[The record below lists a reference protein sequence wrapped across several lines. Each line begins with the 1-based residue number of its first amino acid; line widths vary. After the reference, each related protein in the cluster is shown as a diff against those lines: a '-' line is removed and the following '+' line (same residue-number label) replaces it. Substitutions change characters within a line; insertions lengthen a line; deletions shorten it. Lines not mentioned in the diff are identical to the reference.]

1 MKRSFA
7 KISIL
12 LILLLGAGFRP
23 YAQTNDATDKYFEI
37 SKNLEIYTNLFKEL
51 NIYYVDPIEPGAMMK
66 TGVDAMLKGL
76 DPYTNFI
83 SEAEIEDFEFQTSG
97 RYGGIGAGIRIDD
110 DSNIV
115 IADPIEGSPVDKAG
129 IKAGDIIVSVDEH
142 PLKGKT
148 EEQFGPLLKGSSGS
162 SLTMVIQQPFTGK
175 QTTHTIKREEI
186 NISSVPYFTLLGKEK
201 NIAYASLTQ
210 FTQNCSRDLLRA
222 LDSLKSQNKDLKGVV
237 LDLRGNPG
245 GLLNEA
251 VSICN
256 LFVDRGQLVVST
268 RGKNADWN
276 KEFHT
281 NAAAWDATIP
291 LVVLVNHGSAS
302 ASEIVS
308 GTMQDLDRGVIIGTR
323 SYGKGLVQI
332 VRPLSYNTQLKVT
345 TAKYYTPSGRCIQA
359 IDYSHRNEDGSVST
373 VPDSLKKS
381 FKTKNGRLVY
391 DGGGIEPDVKT
402 EDVEL
407 SNILQ
412 SLLAKG
418 YIFDYATKYYY
429 EHPQIAPAQ
438 DFKLTD
444 AEFNAFI
451 TWLGSKDYSY
461 QTASEKKLQEL
472 KEQAEAEKSFDKI
485 RTEFNALA
493 TKLAHD
499 KKQDIEKHAAEVS
512 RVLAAEIAGRYYY
525 QKGRVVNRLYNGDQD
540 MQQALLLLESGDF
553 RYEDLLK

>member
-1 MKRSFA
+1 MKRSYA
-7 KISIL
+7 KIFAL
-12 LILLLGAGFRP
+12 LILLTGTGFRL

-97 RYGGIGAGIRIDD
+97 RYGGIGTGIRIDN

-129 IKAGDIIVSVDEH
+129 IKAGDIIVSIDGH

-162 SLTMVIQQPFTGK
+162 TLTMIIQHPFTGK

-186 NISSVPYFTLLGKEK
+186 SISSVPYFTLLGKDK

-210 FTQNCSRDLLRA
+210 FTQNCSRDLLKA
-222 LDSLKSQNKDLKGVV
+222 LDSLKAQSNGLKGVV

-251 VSICN
+251 VSVCN
-256 LFVDRGQLVVST
+256 LFVERGQLVVST
-268 RGKNADWN
+268 KGKNADWN

-281 NAAAWDATIP
+281 NTTAWNTAIP

-332 VRPLSYNTQLKVT
+332 VRPLGYNTQLKVT

-359 IDYSHRNEDGSVST
+359 IDYSHRNEDGSVSS

-407 SNILQ
+407 SNIMQ

-418 YIFDYATKYYY
+418 YIFDYATKYYH
-429 EHPQIAPAQ
+429 EHSQIAPAQ
-438 DFKLTD
+438 DFRLTD
-444 AEFNAFI
+444 AEFNAFVS
-451 TWLGSKDYSY
+451 WLSSKDYSY
-461 QTASEKKLQEL
+461 QTVSEKKLQEL
-472 KEQAEAEKSFDKI
+472 KEQAEAEKNFNKI

-493 TKLAHD
+493 AKLAHD
-499 KKQDIEKHAAEVS
+499 KKQDIEQHATEVS

-525 QKGRVVNRLYNGDQD
+525 QKGRVINRLYNGDQD
-540 MQQALLLLESGDF
+540 MQQALSLLDSGDS
-553 RYEDLLK
+553 RYEEVLK

>member
-1 MKRSFA
+1 MKRSYA
-7 KISIL
+7 KIFAL
-12 LILLLGAGFRP
+12 LILLTGTGFRL

-97 RYGGIGAGIRIDD
+97 RYGGIGTGIRIDD

-129 IKAGDIIVSVDEH
+129 IKAGDIIVSIDGH

-162 SLTMVIQQPFTGK
+162 TLTMIIQHPFTGK

-186 NISSVPYFTLLGKEK
+186 SISSVPYFTLLGKDK

-210 FTQNCSRDLLRA
+210 FTQNCSRDLLKA
-222 LDSLKSQNKDLKGVV
+222 LDSLKAQSNGLKGVV

-251 VSICN
+251 VSVCN
-256 LFVDRGQLVVST
+256 LFVERGQLVVST
-268 RGKNADWN
+268 KGKNADWN

-281 NAAAWDATIP
+281 NTAAWNTAIP
-291 LVVLVNHGSAS
+291 LIVLVNHGSAS

-323 SYGKGLVQI
+323 SYGKGLVQV
-332 VRPLSYNTQLKVT
+332 VRPLGYNTQLKVT

-359 IDYSHRNEDGSVST
+359 IDYSHRNEDGSVSS

-407 SNILQ
+407 SNMMQ

-418 YIFDYATKYYY
+418 YIFDYATKYYH

-438 DFKLTD
+438 DFRLTD
-444 AEFNAFI
+444 TEFNAFVS
-451 TWLGSKDYSY
+451 WLSSKDYSY
-461 QTASEKKLQEL
+461 QTTSEKKLQEL
-472 KEQAEAEKSFDKI
+472 KEQAEAEKNFNKI

-493 TKLAHD
+493 AKLAHD
-499 KKQDIEKHAAEVS
+499 KKQDIEQHAAEVS
-512 RVLAAEIAGRYYY
+512 RVLAVEIAGRYYY

-540 MQQALLLLESGDF
+540 MQQALSLLESGDS
-553 RYEDLLK
+553 RYEEVLK

>member
-1 MKRSFA
+1 MKRPYLQTYMA
-7 KISIL
+7 LAL
-12 LILLLGAGFRP
+12 LMTTGFRLS
-23 YAQTNDATDKYFEI
+23 AQSGDATDKYFEI

-51 NIYYVDPIEPGAMMK
+51 NIYYVDPIEPGNMMK

-83 SEAEIEDFEFQTSG
+83 TEAEIEDFEFQTSG
-97 RYGGIGAGIRIDD
+97 RYGGIGTGIRIDR

-115 IADPIEGSPVDKAG
+115 VADPIENSPVDKSG
-129 IKAGDIIVSVDEH
+129 IRAGDIIVSIDGNN
-142 PLKGKT
+142 LKGKT
-148 EEQFGPLLKGSSGS
+148 EEQFSPLLKGSAGTSI
-162 SLTMVIQQPFTGK
+162 TMVVQNPVTGK

-186 NISSVPYFTLLGKEK
+186 SISSVPYFTLLGKNK
-201 NIAYASLTQ
+201 DIAYASLTQ
-210 FTQNCSRDLLRA
+210 FTQNCSRDLMKA
-222 LDSLKSQNKDLKGVV
+222 LDSMKAQKENLKGIV

-268 RGKNADWN
+268 KGKNDDWN
-276 KEFHT
+276 KEFRT
-281 NAAAWDATIP
+281 NATVWDADIP
-291 LVVLVNHGSAS
+291 LTVLVNHGSAS

-332 VRPLSYNTQLKVT
+332 VRPLGYNTQLKVT
-345 TAKYYTPSGRCIQA
+345 TAKYYTPSGRCIQV
-359 IDYSHRNEDGSVST
+359 IDYSHRNEDGSVSS

-391 DGGGIEPDVKT
+391 DGGGIEPDIKT

-418 YIFDYATKYYY
+418 YIFDYATRYYY
-429 EHPQIAPAQ
+429 DHPQIAPAQ
-438 DFKLTD
+438 DFRLTD
-444 AEFNAFI
+444 AEFSAFVN
-451 TWLGSKDYSY
+451 WLGSKDYSY

-472 KEQAEAEKSFDKI
+472 KELAEADSNFTKI
-485 RTEFNALA
+485 RTEYNALA
-493 TKLAHD
+493 AKLAHD

-512 RVLAAEIAGRYYY
+512 RVLAGEIASRYYY
-525 QKGRVVNRLYNGDQD
+525 QKGRVVNRLYNGDSD
-540 MQQALLLLESGDF
+540 IRQALSLLDSGDA
-553 RYEDLLK
+553 RYEDVLK

>member
-7 KISIL
+7 KIPIL
-12 LILLLGAGFRP
+12 LILLSGAGFRP

-540 MQQALLLLESGDF
+540 MQQALLLLESGDS

>member
-7 KISIL
+7 KIPIL

>member
-7 KISIL
+7 KIPIL

-540 MQQALLLLESGDF
+540 MQQALLLLESGDS

>member
-12 LILLLGAGFRP
+12 LILLSGAGFRP

-540 MQQALLLLESGDF
+540 MQQALLLLESGDS